1 MKTFF
6 YLRLIVTLFFACI
19 ATIIRANDNDNEE
32 VDLYIDLSETV
43 LLNPEEVFV
52 VDTISWVS
60 CDVLC
65 RKSRATET
73 AKSVYCECCLVDS
86 SCTVSDTLSGV
97 GVYLLYYDT
106 TELYVGKKVQR
117 TKDSLFLMY
126 RLNRGVDRYIPN
138 KETSPTPEIT
148 VADSLIRRFISP
160 KQVWI
165 KRLTPFVI
173 PYHRFH
179 VIFTISPFTEKAEKY
194 HEEKEIMDII
204 NSSHVL

>member
-1 MKTFF
+1 MKKIFF
-6 YLRLIVTLFFACI
+6 QKFIVALFCI
-19 ATIIRANDNDNEE
+19 IMPAFSWANSENNEE
-32 VDLYIDLSETV
+32 VDLYIDLSETI
-43 LLNPEEVFV
+43 LLNPEEVYV
-52 VDTISWVS
+52 VDTMSWAS

-65 RKSRATET
+65 RKSRAAET
-73 AKSVYCECCLVDS
+73 AKSTYCECCFVDS

-106 TELYVGKKVQR
+106 VDLYVGKKVQR

-126 RLNRGVDRYIPN
+126 RLNRDVDRYIPN
-138 KETSPTPEIT
+138 KETNPTPEIT

-165 KRLTPFVI
+165 KKLTPFVI

-179 VIFTISPFTEKAEKY
+179 VIFTISPFTEKAEIDY
-194 HEEKEIMDII
+194 GEKCLI
-204 NSSHVL
+204 LKK

>member
-19 ATIIRANDNDNEE
+19 AANIWADNNNEE
-32 VDLYIDLSETV
+32 VDFYIDLSETV
-43 LLNPEEVFV
+43 LLNPEEEFV
-52 VDTISWVS
+52 VDTMSWAS
-60 CDVLC
+60 CGVLC
-65 RKSRATET
+65 KKSRTAET
-73 AKSVYCECCLVDS
+73 NKSVYCECSLVDP
-86 SCTVSDTLSGV
+86 SCIISDTLSGV

-106 TELYVGKKVQR
+106 VELYVGKKVQR

-126 RLNRGVDRYIPN
+126 RLNRDVDRYIPN
-138 KETSPTPEIT
+138 KETNPTPEIT

-165 KRLTPFVI
+165 KKLTPFVI

-179 VIFTISPFTEKAEKY
+179 VIFTISPFTEKAETDY
-194 HEEKEIMDII
+194 GEKQLPAI
-204 NSSHVL
+204 